1 MPQSTSDPTSGH
13 PIFQGPLP
21 IELELEEVPTPT
33 KYKYY
38 ELTGDVPATMT
49 TVKILK
55 KEWDTLNLPVGGRP
69 DNGEPGVV
77 TTGDGF
83 LDSPDTEWIAGGMH
97 LKGPD
102 YFAIGRQGRLLQ
114 WGFYGTPDEMTE
126 TGQRLLINAVHY
138 IHGFKDHPV
147 LATREA
153 RPREGLATSLALLDI
168 YATEEMKE
176 YYDTPEKVK
185 EAQDRVIERT
195 FGETVPAAARG
206 SKEERRAW
214 YGENEPYVYWDGARV
229 GSEYAGKA
237 YFRLE
242 GKYRTDEDAR
252 ALGIANN
259 DPALLKRAV
268 ADLHEGVEPERAHR
282 LLARY
287 SGAGHDSADDWQSWL
302 DENEG
307 SLFASDW
314 GGYRFPGRQ
323 RTRRTGLAQFV
334 PVRSGRR
341 RTGRSLRHRES
352 RGRGDDVDN
361 DRRRVNLGRPRLQ
374 ARARVLDLRPR
385 FRRGVQVRCAGA
397 VRLRLPGRRRPRP
410 AQGGPGGPD
419 TRRLPDRSP
428 ARRLRRRGDDTDR
441 LPGMRRNALPL
452 PGDGCA
458 VDEPGRDLR
467 RFGTR

>member
-21 IELELEEVPTPT
+21 IELELEEVPTPP

-38 ELTGDVPATMT
+38 ELTDDVPDTMT

-83 LDSPDTEWIAGGMH
+83 LDSPDTEWIAGGTH

-114 WGFYGTPDEMTE
+114 WGFYGTVDEMTE

-138 IHGFKDHPV
+138 IHGFRDHPI

-153 RPREGLATSLALLDI
+153 RPREALATSLALLDN

-185 EAQDRVIERT
+185 EAQDRVLEHS
-195 FGETVPAAARG
+195 FGETVPPEASG
-206 SKEERRAW
+206 SREERQAW
-214 YGENEPYVYWDGARV
+214 YEENEPYLYWDGARI
-229 GSEYAGKA
+229 GSEYGGKA

-242 GKYRTDEDAR
+242 GKYRIDEDAR

-259 DPALLKRAV
+259 DPALLERAV
-268 ADLHEGVEPERAHR
+268 ADLREGVEPERAER

-287 SGAGHDSADDWQSWL
+287 AGVSHDSADGWQGWL
-302 DENEG
+302 DENG
-307 SLFASDW
+307 ASLFASDW
-314 GGYRFPGRQ
+314 AGYRFRA
-323 RTRRTGLAQFV
+323 AQ
-334 PVRSGRR
+334 
-341 RTGRSLRHRES
+341 
-352 RGRGDDVDN
+352 
-361 DRRRVNLGRPRLQ
+361 
-374 ARARVLDLRPR
+374 
-385 FRRGVQVRCAGA
+385 
-397 VRLRLPGRRRPRP
+397 
-410 AQGGPGGPD
+410 GPGGSD
-419 TRRLPDRSP
+419 LLSSSRFAADGDELDDLSVTVSP
-428 ARRLRRRGDDTDR
+428 AVEVTMRATTDGETT
-441 LPGMRRNALPL
+441 L
-452 PGDGCA
+452 A
-458 VDEPGRDLR
+458 VLDFKLEPGFWIYAPGSDAEFK
-467 RFGTR
+467 FGVRAPSGFAYQVASDPVLPEADGEGRIHGDFRVEVPLMGEGAVATVLVDYQACDETLCHYPVTDARLMSKVET

>member
-13 PIFQGPLP
+13 PIFHGPLKV
-21 IELELEEVPTPT
+21 ELELEEVPTPP

-38 ELTGDVPATMT
+38 ELTDDVPDTMT

-83 LDSPDTEWIAGGMH
+83 LDSPDTEWIAGGTH

-114 WGFYGTPDEMTE
+114 WGFYGTVDEMTE

-138 IHGFKDHPV
+138 IHGFRDHPI

-153 RPREGLATSLALLDI
+153 SPREALATSLALLDN

-185 EAQDRVIERT
+185 EAQERVLERS
-195 FGETVPAAARG
+195 FGETVPPEASG
-206 SKEERRAW
+206 SREERQAW
-214 YGENEPYVYWDGARV
+214 YEENEPYLHWDGGRI
-229 GSEYAGKA
+229 GSEYDGKA

-242 GKYRTDEDAR
+242 GKYRIDEDAR

-259 DPALLKRAV
+259 EPALLERAV
-268 ADLHEGVEPERAHR
+268 ADLREGVEPERAER

-287 SGAGHDSADDWQSWL
+287 AGVSHDSADDWQGWL
-302 DENEG
+302 DENG
-307 SLFASDW
+307 ASLFASDW
-314 GGYRFPGRQ
+314 AGYRFRA
-323 RTRRTGLAQFV
+323 AQ
-334 PVRSGRR
+334 
-341 RTGRSLRHRES
+341 
-352 RGRGDDVDN
+352 
-361 DRRRVNLGRPRLQ
+361 
-374 ARARVLDLRPR
+374 
-385 FRRGVQVRCAGA
+385 
-397 VRLRLPGRRRPRP
+397 
-410 AQGGPGGPD
+410 GPGGSD
-419 TRRLPDRSP
+419 LLSSSRFAADGDELDDLSVTVSP
-428 ARRLRRRGDDTDR
+428 AVEVTMSTTTDGETT
-441 LPGMRRNALPL
+441 L
-452 PGDGCA
+452 A
-458 VDEPGRDLR
+458 VLDFKLEPGFWIYAPGSDAEFK
-467 RFGTR
+467 FGVRAPSGFAYQVASDPVLPEADGEGRIHGDFRVEVPLEGAGDVATVLVDYQACDETLCHYPVTDARLMSKVET

>member
-1 MPQSTSDPTSGH
+1 MPQSPTH

-21 IELELEEVPTPT
+21 IELELEEVPTPP

-38 ELTGDVPATMT
+38 ELTDDVPDTMT
-49 TVKILK
+49 TVKVLK
-55 KEWDTLNLPVGGRP
+55 KKWDTRNLPVGERP
-69 DNGEPGVV
+69 DKSEAGVV

-114 WGFYGTPDEMTE
+114 WGFYATPEEMTE

-138 IHGFKDHPV
+138 IHGFKDHPI

-195 FGETVPAAARG
+195 FGETVPPEASG
-206 SKEERRAW
+206 SREERQAW
-214 YGENEPYVYWDGARV
+214 YEENEPYLYWDGARI
-229 GSEYAGKA
+229 GSEYDGKA
-237 YFRLE
+237 YFRLD
-242 GKYRTDEDAR
+242 GKYRIDEDAR

-259 DPALLKRAV
+259 DPSLLERAV
-268 ADLHEGVEPERAHR
+268 ADLREGLAPERAHR

-287 SGAGHDSADDWQSWL
+287 GGAGHDSADDWQSWL
-302 DENEG
+302 DQNEG

-314 GGYRFPGRQ
+314 AGYRFRA
-323 RTRRTGLAQFV
+323 AQ
-334 PVRSGRR
+334 
-341 RTGRSLRHRES
+341 
-352 RGRGDDVDN
+352 
-361 DRRRVNLGRPRLQ
+361 
-374 ARARVLDLRPR
+374 
-385 FRRGVQVRCAGA
+385 
-397 VRLRLPGRRRPRP
+397 
-410 AQGGPGGPD
+410 GPGGSD
-419 TRRLPDRSP
+419 LLSASRFAVNGDELDDLSATVSP
-428 ARRLRRRGDDTDR
+428 AVEVTMSTTTDGETT
-441 LPGMRRNALPL
+441 L
-452 PGDGCA
+452 A
-458 VDEPGRDLR
+458 VLDFKLEPGFWIYAPGSDAEFK
-467 RFGTR
+467 FGVRAPSGFAYQVAGHPVLPKVDPEGRIHGDFRIEVPLEGEGDVATILIDYQACDETLCHYPVTDARLMSRVET